1 MKRNAEIRLDFQKLR
16 LSFSRFRKKP
26 LKSISSHIGEVT
38 TPARMPS
45 HKGAFP
51 ESKLPMLLPCMN
63 DSPINTS
70 DSQMNTTSELTIK
83 PRLFTGVVSFKY
95 VSGLIRSS
103 ARVTKTGRTQIVNF
117 TAFE

>member
-26 LKSISSHIGEVT
+26 LKSISSHIGESE
-38 TPARMPS
+38 TPMRIPS
-45 HKGAFP
+45 HKGAFA
-51 ESKLPMLLPCMN
+51 ESKPLMLLPCMN

-95 VSGLIRSS
+95 VSGLIRSNT
-103 ARVTKTGRTQIVNF
+103 RVMKTGTTQIASF
-117 TAFE
+117 SAFE